1 MWLSLQ
7 QEVPQRPALALTSD
21 RRLKRNIK
29 QVGVSP
35 TGIPQ
40 YTFQY
45 LDHDTVYHGVMAQ
58 DLQLL
63 APEALVTREDGMFA
77 VHYDLIDVDFY
88 VVSESLS

>member
-1 MWLSLQ
+1 MVLVVFLLWRL
-7 QEVPQRPALALTSD
+7 

-35 TGIPQ
+35 AGIPQ

-63 APEALVTREDGMFA
+63 APAALVTREDGMFA
-77 VHYDLIDVDFY
+77 VRYRLD
-88 VVSESLS
+88 